1 VHIRGYGDVES
12 FSAKVEP
19 WLLRREAEHNL
30 LLGLLPTLRSGN
42 HRFETPIYLSYVEI
56 DREVAGCAFRTP
68 PFKLGITRLPRESI
82 PLLVEHVACVYTDLP
97 AVMGPEEGAARFAEL
112 WSQRSSCGWSL
123 GMRQRIHALEHVS
136 FPDSRPS
143 GSLRAAGDEDLPL
156 LVEWMD
162 AFARDTGTGGTDH
175 RARCQELVRSA
186 SIFLWE
192 DAEPRSMVAAPG
204 TTPNGA
210 RVGYVYT
217 PEAFRGRG
225 YATIAVASLTDRLLR
240 GGRRLCFLYT
250 DLSNP
255 TSNAIY
261 ARIGYRP
268 VCDVVDANFS
278 KPRSRPAA

>member
-1 VHIRGYGDVES
+1 VHIRGYSDVES
-12 FSAKVEP
+12 FSARVEP
-19 WLLRREAEHNL
+19 WLLRREAEHNI
-30 LLGLLPTLRSGN
+30 LLGLLPRLLSGD
-42 HRFETPIYLSYVEI
+42 HGFERPIYLSSVEVNG
-56 DREVAGCAFRTP
+56 EVAGCAFRTP
-68 PFKLGITRLPRESI
+68 PFKLGITQIPRESI
-82 PLLVEHVACVYTDLP
+82 APLVDHVAGVYSDLP
-97 AVMGPEEGAARFAEL
+97 AVLGPEEAAARFAEL
-112 WSQRSSCGWSL
+112 WSRRNNCGWSL

-136 FPDSRPS
+136 FPDSHPGGALRP
-143 GSLRAAGDEDLPL
+143 AVDADLPL
-156 LVEWMD
+156 LVDWMD
-162 AFARDTGTGGTDH
+162 AFARNTGTSGAHH
-175 RARCQELVRSA
+175 RIRAEELVRST

-204 TTPNGA
+204 KTPNGV

-261 ARIGYRP
+261 ARIGYKP

-278 KPRSRPAA
+278 NQ